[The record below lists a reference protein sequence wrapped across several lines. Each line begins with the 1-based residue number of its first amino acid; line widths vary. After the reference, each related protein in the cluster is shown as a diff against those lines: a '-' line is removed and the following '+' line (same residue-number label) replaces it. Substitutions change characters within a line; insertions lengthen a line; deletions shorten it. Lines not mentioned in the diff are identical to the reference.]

1 MSAVD
6 RCTCI
11 PHYQDAGAGLTEY
24 VPEWDPSCSEH
35 GEVARILA
43 SGSYTDR
50 YGREWAEFMVG
61 RRIEWA
67 WIHDTGVRV
76 SPIARTQMR
85 LLIERDQHRDECRGV
100 RDCQDHPVPRVFKFV
115 SPFGRWSTL
124 GPGRSWANDSAH
136 PSFSEAMDAARALAV
151 EP

>member
-1 MSAVD
+1 MSTVD
-6 RCTCI
+6 RCTCT

-50 YGREWAEFMVG
+50 YGREWAEFMFG

-76 SPIARTQMR
+76 SPIDRTQMR
-85 LLIERDQHRDECRGV
+85 LRIERDQHRATCPGLWT
-100 RDCQDHPVPRVFKFV
+100 CTDHPVPAVTLSRTFRPRVYV
-115 SPFGRWSTL
+115 DGDPYAW
-124 GPGRSWANDSAH
+124 
-136 PSFSEAMDAARALAV
+136 FSEAMDAARELAV
-151 EP
+151 GP